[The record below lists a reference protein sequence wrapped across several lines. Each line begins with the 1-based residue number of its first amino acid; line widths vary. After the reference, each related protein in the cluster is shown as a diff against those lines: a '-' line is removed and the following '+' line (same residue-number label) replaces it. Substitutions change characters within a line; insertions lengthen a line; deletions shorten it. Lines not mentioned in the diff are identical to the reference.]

1 MKYLIKTVETYRAD
15 SEKEALE
22 IIDDAKKDSSFE
34 LTKYTSETK
43 PIKEGGEIVDEYRLI
58 SLYKTFD
65 NAKEPM
71 GNAVYNSPADEE
83 ENEF

>member
-22 IIDDAKKDSSFE
+22 IINDAKKDGSFE
-34 LTKYTSETK
+34 LTKYSSETK
-43 PIKEGGEIVDEYRLI
+43 PVKEGGEIVDEYRLV
-58 SLYKTFD
+58 SLCKIFD

-71 GNAVYNSPADEE
+71 GNAIYNSPVEE
-83 ENEF
+83 VEGF